1 MTLTINITQE
11 CNALIESMERS
22 PGIRFLWSNI
32 KPFIRGKILYT
43 PDTPATRYE
52 FHIKQCPVLNFIVH
66 IRKVIT
72 KINETFGMFTQ
83 FKSFLS
89 NWNSN
94 YSETARTILL
104 NEDNQRFLRELFTS
118 NEGGILNIL
127 GNLSEKGSKSQTEK
141 QIWEGT

>member
-22 PGIRFLWSNI
+22 LGIRFLWSNI

-52 FHIKQCPVLNFIVH
+52 FHIKQCPVLNLFIVY
-66 IRKVIT
+66 IRKVIA
-72 KINETFGMFTQ
+72 KINETFGIFTQ

-118 NEGGILNIL
+118 DEGGILNIL

-141 QIWEGT
+141 QI